1 MLSERVDMAL
11 DNQQL
16 EETALKLS
24 RSLHEA
30 VMQGGEGTR
39 QLADLL
45 HGVWLGHPLHSVL
58 TDVVVGAWS
67 IGIFFDMVS
76 LFNHSRQA
84 EQLADAL
91 TKVGNVAALPTLLTG
106 LTDFSTIPE
115 PAANIALAHAVMN
128 NVGFGLQVASTSA
141 RNRGDRERAITLSGL
156 AFACLLT
163 GAYLG
168 GHLAYA
174 KKVGVKYYEEP
185 TEPHGWTAALDV
197 SKLRER
203 EPRRVDVA
211 GQPVLLYRQG
221 HQIQA
226 IGAVCPHSGGPLEQ
240 GKFSNGCVQCPWH
253 DSVFALADGRVVH
266 GPSTYAVTNYE
277 ARVRNDM
284 IEVRLAPPV

>member
-39 QLADLL
+39 QLTDLL

-58 TDVVVGAWS
+58 TDLVVGAWS
-67 IGIFFDMVS
+67 IGLFFDLAS
-76 LFNHSRQA
+76 LFNQSRQA
-84 EQLADAL
+84 EQIADAL

-168 GHLAYA
+168 GHLSYA

-185 TEPHGWTAALDV
+185 TEPQGWTPALDA

-221 HQIQA
+221 NQVQA

-240 GKFSNGCVQCPWH
+240 GKFYNGCVQCPWH
-253 DSVFALADGRVVH
+253 DSVFALADGHVVH
-266 GPSTYAVTNYE
+266 GPSTYAVTNYA
-277 ARVRNDM
+277 ARVRNGM
-284 IEVRLAPPV
+284 VEVRLAPPA

>member
-1 MLSERVDMAL
+1 MLSERVDVAL

-24 RSLHEA
+24 RSIHE
-30 VMQGGEGTR
+30 VILQGGEGTK

-67 IGIFFDMVS
+67 IGLFFDLVS

-84 EQLADAL
+84 ELIADAL

-115 PAANIALAHAVMN
+115 PAANIGLAHAAMN
-128 NVGFGLQVASTSA
+128 NIGFALQVASVSA
-141 RNRGDRERAITLSGL
+141 RNRGDRERAVSLSGL
-156 AFACLLT
+156 AFAFLLT

-168 GHLAYA
+168 GHLSYA

-185 TEPHGWTAALDV
+185 TEPHGWTPALEV
-197 SKLRER
+197 NKIRER
-203 EPRRVDVA
+203 EPRRVEVA
-211 GQPVLLYRQG
+211 GQPVLLYRQAN
-221 HQIQA
+221 QIQA

-240 GKFSNGCVQCPWH
+240 GKFYNGCVQCPWH
-253 DSVFALADGRVVH
+253 DSVFALANGRVVH

-277 ARVRNDM
+277 TRVRNGM
-284 IEVRLAPPV
+284 IEVRLAPP

>member
-1 MLSERVDMAL
+1 MLSERVDIVL

-16 EETALKLS
+16 EETARKLS

-30 VMQGGEGTR
+30 VLQGGEGTK

-67 IGIFFDMVS
+67 IGLFFDLVS
-76 LFNHSRQA
+76 LFNSSRQA
-84 EQLADAL
+84 AIIADAL

-115 PAANIALAHAVMN
+115 PVANIALTHAAMN
-128 NVGFGLQVASTSA
+128 NIGFALQVASANA
-141 RNRGDRERAITLSGL
+141 RNRGERERAVSLSGL
-156 AFACLLT
+156 AFAFLLT

-168 GHLAYA
+168 GHLSYA

-185 TEPHGWTAALDV
+185 TEPQGWTPALEV
-197 SKLRER
+197 NKIRER
-203 EPRRVDVA
+203 EPRRIEVA

-221 HQIQA
+221 NQIQA

-240 GKFSNGCVQCPWH
+240 GKFYDGCVQCPWH
-253 DSVFALADGRVVH
+253 DSVFALADGHVVH
-266 GPSTYAVTNYE
+266 GPSTYAVTNY
-277 ARVRNDM
+277 AVRVRNGM
-284 IEVRLAPPV
+284 IEVRLAPPS

>member
-1 MLSERVDMAL
+1 MLSERVEVAL

-24 RSLHEA
+24 RSIHEA

-58 TDVVVGAWS
+58 TDMVVGAWS
-67 IGIFFDMVS
+67 IGLFFDLVS
-76 LFNHSRQA
+76 LFNNSRQA
-84 EQLADAL
+84 ELIADAL
-91 TKVGNVAALPTLLTG
+91 TQVGNVAALPTLLTG
-106 LTDFSTIPE
+106 LADFSTIPE
-115 PAANIALAHAVMN
+115 PAANIGLTHATMN
-128 NVGFGLQVASTSA
+128 NIGFALQVASVNA

-168 GHLAYA
+168 GHLSYA
-174 KKVGVKYYEEP
+174 KKVGVKHTEDV
-185 TEPHGWTAALDV
+185 TEPQGWLPALEV
-197 SKLRER
+197 TKIRER
-203 EPRRVDVA
+203 EPRRIEVA

-221 HQIQA
+221 NQIQA
-226 IGAVCPHSGGPLEQ
+226 IGAVCPHAGGPLEQ
-240 GKFSNGCVQCPWH
+240 GKFDNGCVQCPWH

-277 ARVRNDM
+277 ARVRNGM
-284 IEVRLAPPV
+284 VEVRLAPP

>member
-16 EETALKLS
+16 EETALKIS

-45 HGVWLGHPLHSVL
+45 HGVWLGHPLHAIL

-67 IGIFFDMVS
+67 IGLFFDMAS

-84 EQLADAL
+84 EQIADAL

-156 AFACLLT
+156 AFVCLLT

-168 GHLAYA
+168 GHLSYA

-185 TEPHGWTAALDV
+185 TEPHGWTPALEA

-203 EPRRVDVA
+203 EPRRIDVA

-277 ARVRNDM
+277 ARVRNGM
-284 IEVRLAPPV
+284 VEVRLAPPA